1 MPPPQLNNSSK
12 HRKQLK
18 ITTQVMMGSQPL
30 DSIRETPP
38 PKKKIPFNDM
48 PIVQDAVLA
57 SIRPVHRLFK
67 TSFVSTGLRPV
78 VRYMC

>member
-38 PKKKIPFNDM
+38 PPQISFNDM